1 MKNYIN
7 LLFIALV
14 ISGSCSYVDMMS
26 AAQNNP
32 VIILPTTTGPDSI
45 VDAIKQYSNV
55 TDADVN
61 KWKFLWLGAL
71 DVVPALAIGGYST
84 YKAGVA
90 AGGAGELLQQTPD
103 WLVAHMPTP
112 PDILKRSGSWVVAG
126 AVVAGLLSYKVL
138 YSRIR
143 YGVLD
148 KVQKFINVCSGLT
161 IATIMVNEYTLNS
174 FPVEW
179 NTGGP
184 VALCKALNNLVD
196 QGRCA
201 MALLNQVG
209 TNDVEVQ
216 RMRFAVQGYYANLQY
231 NQRHFSGTCNQLVQV
246 EQHQEDAALQREG
259 VQAQIFGMKIQN
271 VKNVLSIIEKVGG
284 FLYRGARDMGKW
296 SIDNP
301 VPASLLGIT
310 AYYWKTRK

>member
-7 LLFIALV
+7 LLVIALV
-14 ISGSCSYVDMMS
+14 LSGSYSYADMLS
-26 AAQNNP
+26 AAQTNP
-32 VIILPTTTGPDSI
+32 VIILPITTGPDSI
-45 VDAIKQYSNV
+45 VDAIKQYSNL

-61 KWKFLWLGAL
+61 QWKFLWLGAL
-71 DVVPALAIGGYST
+71 DVVPAVLIGGAAT

-112 PDILKRSGSWVVAG
+112 PEILKKSGSWVIAG
-126 AVVAGLLSYKVL
+126 AVIAGLLSYKVL

-161 IATIMVNEYTLNS
+161 IATIMVNQINP

-179 NTGGP
+179 NTGGN

-201 MALLNQVG
+201 LALLNQVG

-231 NQRHFSGTCNQLVQV
+231 NQGYFSGTCNQLVQV
-246 EQHQEDAALQREG
+246 EQQQEDAALQREG

-284 FLYRGARDMGKW
+284 FLYRGARDMIKW
-296 SIDNP
+296 SVDNP
-301 VPASLLGIT
+301 APAGLLGMA